1 MQVNAEISQKIRQG
15 RGNKAGAGCIFPKAF
30 NLYYRTF
37 ITTYY
42 VYFILEILVLK
53 MNQVEA
59 VPDPAPTLLDSNFV
73 EPQNLQLLF
82 RPSGQYA
89 ASTHLVHVRVP
100 FNFSQVLATPNEIFL
115 EYRNYVEKWQEP
127 HRTQLE
133 QIAELSRFI
142 IADQISD
149 FIDMLDALPAHEI
162 VTREKRFLD
171 LIALGMSAAS
181 LTLSTI
187 NTAKISAL
195 EKKIELNNK
204 RLDHLVDITSLH
216 EQHFKAVDQKLD
228 DIANQLAN
236 IMAVNKAHFA
246 KLTDFMEQKF
256 GTAIKI
262 AERLIRTA
270 YKNKLAPRAL
280 HHEALLEIVKY
291 VNEIAANSEL
301 MSFIHQPSDLFLV
314 ETS

>member
-1 MQVNAEISQKIRQG
+1 MQIDAQIHQKIRQS
-15 RGNKAGAGCIFPKAF
+15 RGDKTGTRCIFPKAF

-42 VYFILEILVLK
+42 FVLEILVLK

-59 VPDPAPTLLDSNFV
+59 VPDPALTLLDSNFV

-89 ASTHLVHVRVP
+89 ASTHLVHIRVP
-100 FNFSQVLATPNEIFL
+100 FNFSQVLATPNDIFL
-115 EYRNYVEKWQEP
+115 EYRKYVDKWHEP
-127 HRTQLE
+127 HCTQLE
-133 QIAELSRFI
+133 EIAELSRFI

-149 FIDMLDALPAHEI
+149 FIDMLDALPPHEI
-162 VTREKRFLD
+162 ITREKRFLD
-171 LIALGMSAAS
+171 LIALGMSATS

-195 EKKIELNNK
+195 EKKIALNNK
-204 RLDHLVDITSLH
+204 KLDHLVDITSLH

-228 DIANQLAN
+228 DIANQLAI

-246 KLTDFMEQKF
+246 KLTNFMEQKF

-262 AERLIRTA
+262 AERLIHTA
-270 YKNKLAPRAL
+270 YKNRLAPGAL
-280 HHEALLEIVKY
+280 HHDVLLQIIDYIDEV
-291 VNEIAANSEL
+291 AA
-301 MSFIHQPSDLFLV
+301 
-314 ETS
+314 

>member
-1 MQVNAEISQKIRQG
+1 
-15 RGNKAGAGCIFPKAF
+15 
-30 NLYYRTF
+30 
-37 ITTYY
+37 
-42 VYFILEILVLK
+42 

-89 ASTHLVHVRVP
+89 ASTHLVHIRVP
-100 FNFSQVLATPNEIFL
+100 FNFSQVLATPNDILL
-115 EYRNYVEKWQEP
+115 EYRKYVDKWQEP
-127 HRTQLE
+127 HCTQLE
-133 QIAELSRFI
+133 EIAELSHFI

-162 VTREKRFLD
+162 ITREKHFLD

-181 LTLSTI
+181 LMLSTI
-187 NTAKISAL
+187 NTAKISVL
-195 EKKIELNNK
+195 EKKIALNNK

-228 DIANQLAN
+228 DIANQLAI

-246 KLTDFMEQKF
+246 KLTNFMEQKF

-262 AERLIRTA
+262 AE
-270 YKNKLAPRAL
+270 
-280 HHEALLEIVKY
+280 
-291 VNEIAANSEL
+291 
-301 MSFIHQPSDLFLV
+301 
-314 ETS
+314 

>member
-1 MQVNAEISQKIRQG
+1 
-15 RGNKAGAGCIFPKAF
+15 
-30 NLYYRTF
+30 
-37 ITTYY
+37 
-42 VYFILEILVLK
+42 
-53 MNQVEA
+53 MNHVEA
-59 VPDPAPTLLDSNFV
+59 VPDPAPALLDSNFV

-89 ASTHLVHVRVP
+89 ASTHLIHIRVP
-100 FNFSQVLATPNEIFL
+100 FNFSQVLATPDKIFL
-115 EYRNYVEKWQEP
+115 EYRKYVDKWQEP

-133 QIAELSRFI
+133 EIAELSCFI
-142 IADQISD
+142 IANQISD

-195 EKKIELNNK
+195 ESKIALNNK
-204 RLDHLVDITSLH
+204 RLDHLVDITALH
-216 EQHFKAVDQKLD
+216 EQHFKVVDPKLD
-228 DIANQLAN
+228 DISRQLAFL
-236 IMAVNKAHFA
+236 ISVNKAHFA
-246 KLTDFMEQKF
+246 KFSDFMQQKF

-270 YKNKLAPRAL
+270 YKNRLASGAL
-280 HHEALLEIVKY
+280 HHYVLLQI
-291 VNEIAANSEL
+291 I
-301 MSFIHQPSDLFLV
+301 Q
-314 ETS
+314 

>member
-1 MQVNAEISQKIRQG
+1 MA
-15 RGNKAGAGCIFPKAF
+15 
-30 NLYYRTF
+30 RT
-37 ITTYY
+37 
-42 VYFILEILVLK
+42 
-53 MNQVEA
+53 
-59 VPDPAPTLLDSNFV
+59 
-73 EPQNLQLLF
+73 
-82 RPSGQYA
+82 
-89 ASTHLVHVRVP
+89 ASD
-100 FNFSQVLATPNEIFL
+100 E
-115 EYRNYVEKWQEP
+115 
-127 HRTQLE
+127 
-133 QIAELSRFI
+133 IAELSRFI

-195 EKKIELNNK
+195 EKKIALNNK

-228 DIANQLAN
+228 DIANQLAI

-246 KLTDFMEQKF
+246 KLTNFMKQKF

-262 AERLIRTA
+262 AE
-270 YKNKLAPRAL
+270 
-280 HHEALLEIVKY
+280 
-291 VNEIAANSEL
+291 
-301 MSFIHQPSDLFLV
+301 
-314 ETS
+314 